1 VAAPPVVFI
10 SHASADSDLA
20 TALKEELVLRILD
33 LIHVGET
40 CYVEWLGN
48 ELLRRWPVQGAQH
61 SWEELFEIVHA
72 SAAQPFPS
80 LDDAEQG
87 LANGFLEFGD
97 ASSDGPKARG

>member
-1 VAAPPVVFI
+1 
-10 SHASADSDLA
+10 
-20 TALKEELVLRILD
+20 
-33 LIHVGET
+33 
-40 CYVEWLGN
+40 
-48 ELLRRWPVQGAQH
+48 VQGAQH